1 MPDSQEIIESLLRQ
15 HTAVTFQAF
24 GPSMNPAIRNG
35 EILRV
40 NPAPSDTLPRGSV
53 VLYRYCGRLAVH
65 RFIRNNPSRNRCLV
79 AADAAVKGGDWIP
92 AADILGLAESVRRGA
107 RNRRLDQFPARLAGL
122 LRYALRPLRRAL
134 WNVRQAC
141 HA

>member
-1 MPDSQEIIESLLRQ
+1 MPASQEIIESLLRQ
-15 HTAVTFQAF
+15 HTAVSFQAF
-24 GPSMNPAIRNG
+24 GPSMNPVIRDG

-40 NPAPSDTLPRGSV
+40 KPTPADTLPRGSV

-65 RFIRNNPSRNRCLV
+65 RFIRNDPSRNRYFV
-79 AADAAVKGGDWIP
+79 AADAALKGGDWIP

-107 RNRRLDQFPARLAGL
+107 RNCRLDRFPTRLAGL

-134 WNVRQAC
+134 WNVRQAR